1 LKPRITVVGSVNMD
15 LVLRTARLPAPG
27 ETIAGSAF
35 RTIPGGKGANQAV
48 AAARLG
54 AEVHFIGAVGS
65 DDFGRQLRSGL
76 AADGI
81 GLAHLAAVAAESTGV
96 AMILVD
102 AGGQN
107 SIVLSPGANACVGVE
122 QIDAATDLI
131 AGASMLVC
139 QLEIP
144 LPAVTRAI
152 DRARAAGTAVLL
164 NPAPAVPLKR
174 ELLSKVDYL
183 VLNETE
189 AALLSG
195 VPVVDEAS
203 AEAVAARLLQQGA
216 GQVLVTLG
224 DKGVVSASQTAG
236 AVAVHAIPVDVVDTT
251 AAGDTFVG
259 AFAVAVASGVPAP
272 EAVEYA
278 QHAAALAVTKFGAQ
292 SSIPNRVE
300 VDGFI
305 QTRRRG

>member
-1 LKPRITVVGSVNMD
+1 MKPRITVVGSVNMD